1 MKLNFKLYSWIIKGS
16 QRIITVKVMEG
27 KQRPSDIC
35 RLAKKLNPKITLNTT
50 SDTLRDFVRMGL
62 AKCLNEEAKTG
73 RIYALTKQG
82 NLIKEELIENKVIES
97 L

>member
-1 MKLNFKLYSWIIKGS
+1 MGINISLYSWVLRGS
-16 QRIITVKVMEG
+16 QRIITLKVMEG

-35 RLAKKLNPKITLNTT
+35 RLAKKLNNKITLNTT
-50 SDTLRDFVRMGL
+50 SDTLRDFVKVKI

-73 RIYALTKQG
+73 RIYTLTKQG
-82 NLIKEELIENKVIES
+82 SIIKGELIKNKIIES